1 MNGTAERGPWRSL
14 ALLACTQFVLILDTA
29 IINVAAPSIGRDL
42 DIAPAQLSWVAN
54 AYLVSFGGLLL
65 LSGRAA
71 DSVGRRELFT
81 AGLGMLAV
89 ASLAGSLATSA
100 PLLIAARAGQGL
112 GAAMAAAAAF
122 ALLLT
127 LFPDGPDRH
136 KALGVFAAMAGAG
149 GAAGTVLGGVL
160 TSWLGWRSTFAM
172 NVTVAAVLIVCAY
185 RLLPAARPEKA
196 ARGFDLAGA
205 AAVTAGLALL
215 AYALVNTAQ
224 TSWTAPVTLLTGG
237 AAAVLLAAFVVIERH
252 TAVPLV
258 PPSVFRGR
266 TLWLANI
273 LAGLSQVSLFPMFFL
288 VSLYLQDV
296 LGYEP
301 VTGGAALLPLCLVVV
316 GVASQAGWLIGRLGP
331 RTVMCGGFLMVAV
344 GLGWLSLLSPSG
356 PYVSEV
362 LPGTL
367 VIGVGLPLVAVTTNV
382 AATADAG
389 PEEIGLAS
397 GLVNTSTQFGS
408 VVGLAV
414 LSAVAAARSDAAGSD
429 GAGALTEGL
438 AAAFM
443 VGAAVALV
451 AALLSLAPR
460 RPATPTGPGT
470 HRERP
475 PALPADEEPSGA
487 DWAGT
492 PVCELDAR

>member
-1 MNGTAERGPWRSL
+1 MARSDQWRSL
-14 ALLACTQFVLILDTA
+14 ALLACAQFVLILDTA

-71 DSVGRRELFT
+71 DFVGRRTLFT
-81 AGLGMLAV
+81 AGLGVLAI
-89 ASLAGSLATSA
+89 ASLAGSLATTA

-122 ALLLT
+122 ALLLA
-127 LFPDGPDRH
+127 LFPEGPDRH

-149 GAAGTVLGGVL
+149 GAAGTVLGGML
-160 TSWLGWRSTFAM
+160 TSWLGWQSTFAM
-172 NVTVAAVLIVCAY
+172 NVTVAVVLIACAF
-185 RLLPAARPEKA
+185 RLLPAAPPAKA

-205 AAVTAGLALL
+205 ATVTGGLALL

-224 TSWTAPVTLLTGG
+224 TSWTAPGTLLTGG
-237 AAAVLLAAFVVIERH
+237 AAVVLLAAFVVIERFA
-252 TAVPLV
+252 AVPLV
-258 PPSVFRGR
+258 PPSVFRRR
-266 TLWLANI
+266 TLRRANI

-288 VSLYLQDV
+288 VSLYLQAV

-301 VTGGAALLPLCLVVV
+301 VAGGSALLPLCLVVM
-316 GVASQAGWLIGRLGP
+316 GVASHAGRLIGRLGL
-331 RTVMCGGFLMVAV
+331 RTVMCGGFLMVA
-344 GLGWLSLLSPSG
+344 GGMGWLSLLSASG

-362 LPGTL
+362 LPATL

-397 GLVNTSTQFGS
+397 GLVNTSLQFGS
-408 VVGLAV
+408 VIGLAV
-414 LSAVAAARSDAAGSD
+414 LSAVAAARSDAVGST
-429 GAGALTEGL
+429 GAEALTEGF
-438 AAAFM
+438 AAAFLT
-443 VGAAVALV
+443 GAAVAL
-451 AALLSLAPR
+451 AGALLSLALR
-460 RPATPTGPGT
+460 RPTAPGVSTPLGAPGEPGART
-470 HRERP
+470 
-475 PALPADEEPSGA
+475 PA
-487 DWAGT
+487 
-492 PVCELDAR
+492 